1 MFKIIQLS
9 KKPNLFLETVKLIEK
24 NYEYSPTNSYKVDF
38 YPLMNKKNW
47 ENCYLVMNK
56 NKLIGHVGTKPRTLD
71 IAPQQINCVFIG
83 GIVIDE
89 NYQNKGVF
97 RLVFNQILDILK
109 MNFDYAFLW
118 SDKVE
123 MYKKFHFKPLSFC
136 NLTIS
141 QSDTCDTLL
150 KSNYRLR
157 SFKQLTNSERHQI
170 RKLYKDK
177 VESSFI
183 TPLRTKKNWEEI
195 ESTSSIKLYV
205 KYKESNISSYCLLGK
220 GQDYQN
226 IIHEFAGNDT
236 EKESLRKLK
245 DISII
250 SPSSYKMKADGFTI
264 KIPTALYANLKN
276 RNELEESLKKKD
288 FFISGA
294 DSI

>member
-1 MFKIIQLS
+1 
-9 KKPNLFLETVKLIEK
+9 
-24 NYEYSPTNSYKVDF
+24 
-38 YPLMNKKNW
+38 
-47 ENCYLVMNK
+47 MNK